1 MSVFIKIIYS
11 TPLVWI
17 KNMQIFN
24 SFKLKELRTKAYIYI
39 SYNTCCKHQQA
50 QSMHRC
56 NYFTNSC
63 NYHCNY
69 YKALHIL
76 SKGVCHFSFVVFR
89 RLFFFHETLQIF
101 FWYCFFHGLT
111 FGRHFEIFRESLF
124 SYKWL
129 LLIFYTWNLI
139 DKFNKIFWFM
149 IIYLMIFQVF
159 HWKWRCFWGFEW
171 YTELNICWFYL
182 RWKNLVG
189 KCQLDDSSKARTN
202 KVCLLTV
209 SFIYKL
215 LSYTLPFIRMP
226 FQCQSMCT
234 DCHVFNTH

>member
-1 MSVFIKIIYS
+1 
-11 TPLVWI
+11 
-17 KNMQIFN
+17 
-24 SFKLKELRTKAYIYI
+24 
-39 SYNTCCKHQQA
+39 
-50 QSMHRC
+50 MHRC

-111 FGRHFEIFRESLF
+111 FGRHFEIFGESLF

-139 DKFNKIFWFM
+139 NKFNKIFWFM
-149 IIYLMIFQVF
+149 IIYLMIFQVSY
-159 HWKWRCFWGFEW
+159 WKWRCFWGFEW

-182 RWKNLVG
+182 RWENLVG

-209 SFIYKL
+209 SFIYEL